1 MFDSGAGSSY
11 LCTDVITK
19 LDLKPSRKEQ
29 RCIEEMFGTTR
40 RNVEVYNVK
49 IESLAV
55 EGFSFD
61 VECINAEKNVL
72 TSPPNPNIH
81 NLKKQY
87 ARLR

>member
-11 LCTDVITK
+11 LCTDVITE

-72 TSPPNPNIH
+72 TSLPNPNIH